1 MTLAAVGIGNRTKAV
16 WGSRF
21 LALGLAMG
29 IALSTSCGDVVRQGT
44 GGSFLIVS
52 SMDAAPGAEPTDF
65 GNTLLSDVITVVD
78 DSPTFFNDVGRVTFR
93 LGLKDPGSP
102 NSPTTPSQNDAI
114 TINRYHVR
122 FFRADGRNVPGVDV
136 PYEFDGAF
144 TLTVS
149 GGDASAAFT
158 LVRNVAKMEAPLAAL
173 RFNGIVLSTI
183 AEVTFYGADQTGHE
197 VSATARITIDFANFG
212 DPS

>member
-1 MTLAAVGIGNRTKAV
+1 MTPAAVETGRRKAV
-16 WGSRF
+16 WGSKALS
-21 LALGLAMG
+21 LAFAT
-29 IALSTSCGDVVRQGT
+29 AVAFSTSCGDVVRQGT

-52 SMDAAPGAEPTDF
+52 SMEGAPGSEPTDF

-78 DSPTFFNDVGRVTFR
+78 DVPTFFNDVGRVTFR
-93 LGLKDPGSP
+93 LALKDPGSP
-102 NSPTTPSQNDAI
+102 NSPTTPGQNEAI

-149 GGDASAAFT
+149 GGDASAGFT
-158 LVRNVAKMEAPLAAL
+158 IVRNIAKMEAPLAAL
-173 RFNGIVLSTI
+173 RFNGVVLTTI
-183 AEVTFYGADQTGHE
+183 AEVTFYGTDQTGHE
-197 VSATARITIDFANFG
+197 VSATARMTVDFGNFG

>member
-1 MTLAAVGIGNRTKAV
+1 MTPAALEVGGRRKSVSSARAFALLAIVV
-16 WGSRF
+16 VF
-21 LALGLAMG
+21 
-29 IALSTSCGDVVRQGT
+29 STSCGDVVRQGT

-52 SMDAAPGAEPTDF
+52 SMEAAPGSEPTEF

-78 DSPTFFNDVGRVTFR
+78 DVPTFFNDVGRVTFR

-102 NSPTTPSQNDAI
+102 TSPTTPGQNDAI

-149 GGDASAAFT
+149 GGDASAGPNAGARRIRHAGGLARRDGAFRSGGT
-158 LVRNVAKMEAPLAAL
+158 LRPPRRA
-173 RFNGIVLSTI
+173 RC
-183 AEVTFYGADQTGHE
+183 AESGPDASAGYSHCA
-197 VSATARITIDFANFG
+197 VS
-212 DPS
+212 